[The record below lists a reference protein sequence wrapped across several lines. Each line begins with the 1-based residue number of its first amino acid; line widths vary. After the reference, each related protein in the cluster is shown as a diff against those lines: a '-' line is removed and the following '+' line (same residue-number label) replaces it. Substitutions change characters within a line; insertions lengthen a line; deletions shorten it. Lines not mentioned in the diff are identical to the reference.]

1 MISALL
7 IRTQSLA
14 GIFTEEEMKLSDL
27 ITNASDSDH
36 LKSESGNTL
45 IDFLKSVS
53 GSKAPVSVDGYMKK
67 TESDEYVM
75 FSESPR
81 STSWAQISVRKVR
94 ALEYF
99 GREFIPDGVC
109 AKVRLTL

>member
-1 MISALL
+1 
-7 IRTQSLA
+7 
-14 GIFTEEEMKLSDL
+14 MKLIDLLSD
-27 ITNASDSDH
+27 ASS
-36 LKSESGNTL
+36 SENQKLRNGKPFV
-45 IDFLKSVS
+45 DFLKTLA
-53 GSKAPVSVDGYMKK
+53 GSKIPVSVDGYMKK
-67 TESDEYVM
+67 AETDDFIM

-81 STSWAQISVRKVR
+81 AASWAQISVRKVR

>member
-1 MISALL
+1 
-7 IRTQSLA
+7 
-14 GIFTEEEMKLSDL
+14 MKLQEL
-27 ITNASDSDH
+27 ISNASELEH
-36 LKSESGNTL
+36 LKSGRGNAF
-45 IDFLKSVS
+45 IDFLKSLT
-53 GSKAPVSVDGYMKK
+53 GSKTPISVDGYMKK
-67 TESDEYVM
+67 ADKDDFFM

-81 STSWAQISVRKVR
+81 AATWAQISVRKVR

>member
-1 MISALL
+1 
-7 IRTQSLA
+7 
-14 GIFTEEEMKLSDL
+14 MKLIEVISRS
-27 ITNASDSDH
+27 SDSEH
-36 LKSESGNTL
+36 LKSSHANL
-45 IDFLKSVS
+45 FADFIKSIT

-67 TESDEYVM
+67 AESDDFFM

-81 STSWAQISVRKVR
+81 AATWSQISVRSVR